1 MSKINYPY
9 KIFQLKNESDIE
21 KIIVFYG
28 SNKEEVDVD
37 LIKKDINSPIIQN
50 IFSESERRMISSSS
64 TEIKI
69 YFSQQQIHLDDT
81 ISDIK
86 IKIVSTLNDMMGDI
100 YSYEELYLFCEE
112 KKEINIV

>member
-86 IKIVSTLNDMMGDI
+86 IKIVST
-100 YSYEELYLFCEE
+100 
-112 KKEINIV
+112 